1 MRKRVKTITE
11 ETHEYGTVVLENP
24 LYSALLGL
32 ATADGVTTEHIDM
45 WVDKTMSLSE
55 DVDGDALTVSDHI
68 VPITEGTPAALPA
81 AVIAKTA
88 TP

>member
-11 ETHEYGTVVLENP
+11 ETHEYGTVVLEQP

-32 ATADGVTTEHIDM
+32 AASDGITKEHVDLWI
-45 WVDKTMSLSE
+45 DKTCTISE
-55 DVDGDALTVSDHI
+55 EVDGDALTVEDHL
-68 VPITEGTPAALPA
+68 VPITEGTPAAVPA

-88 TP
+88 

>member
-11 ETHEYGTVVLENP
+11 ETHEYGTIVLETP

-32 ATADGVTTEHIDM
+32 ATADGVTHQH
-45 WVDKTMSLSE
+45 VDLWIEKTCTISE
-55 DVDGDALTVSDHI
+55 EVEGDALSMDHL
-68 VPITEGTPAALPA
+68 VPIVEGTPAAVPA
-81 AVIAKTA
+81 AVIAKT

>member
-11 ETHEYGTVVLENP
+11 ETHEYGTVVLEHP

-32 ATADGVTTEHIDM
+32 ATSDGITKEHVDLWI
-45 WVDKTMSLSE
+45 DKTCTISE
-55 DVDGDALTVSDHI
+55 EVDGEALTVEDHL
-68 VPITEGTPAALPA
+68 VPITEGTPAAVPA

-88 TP
+88 